1 MCGINGFNFTD
12 KALIHKMNKLL
23 NHRGPDSQGEY
34 VDSNVS
40 LGHTRLSIIDL
51 TSAGNQ
57 PMPNEDESVWIVYN
71 GEVYNFKELRNNFKR
86 KYQFKSETDTEVLI
100 HLYDEY
106 GKEMLPMLNGMF
118 AFCLYDSNKKQLF
131 LARDRTG
138 VKPLYYYFDGDKF
151 IFSSEIK
158 AILAHEM
165 PRAINKGALA
175 FYLMYGYTLDYS
187 LMDGIKQLPPSSY
200 IIFDINK
207 KTIEE
212 GKYWS
217 LGEKE
222 INADMGSIESLLKD
236 SVKKRL
242 ISDAPVGAYLS
253 GGIDSS
259 LITALSRPYIEEY
272 HTFSIGFDEGVY
284 SELPFAKVVS
294 DHLDTIHH
302 EVSVTC
308 DKVIKEIENIAWHYD
323 DPIAEGGTIPNY
335 FISKAAK
342 KDITVALVGDGG
354 DEVFGG
360 YKWYKYQSRL
370 IDYARFVPKVPEI
383 GKFFTR
389 KKIRMLNGAKE
400 GIEELQSITQSWL
413 SLDEITN
420 ISNFNFENP
429 QIKFLSRCENN
440 LTKNLNKMQY
450 IDINTLL
457 QSYNQKA
464 DRMAMA
470 FHVEERAPFQDY
482 RLIEASF
489 SLPEN
494 QRINNGNEKYIIKK
508 IGEKYLPKEIVT
520 REKRGYGVPISFWVE
535 GLLKDEIR
543 SKLDSSKL
551 VEDGIF
557 KKDFMNNIRYYPT
570 NIWSLYALELWYDNY
585 IN

>member
-429 QIKFLSRCENN
+429 QINS
-440 LTKNLNKMQY
+440 
-450 IDINTLL
+450 
-457 QSYNQKA
+457 
-464 DRMAMA
+464 
-470 FHVEERAPFQDY
+470 
-482 RLIEASF
+482 
-489 SLPEN
+489 
-494 QRINNGNEKYIIKK
+494 
-508 IGEKYLPKEIVT
+508 
-520 REKRGYGVPISFWVE
+520 
-535 GLLKDEIR
+535 
-543 SKLDSSKL
+543 
-551 VEDGIF
+551 
-557 KKDFMNNIRYYPT
+557 
-570 NIWSLYALELWYDNY
+570 
-585 IN
+585 